1 MSFDFASAKATARRA
16 VQAAFGVQAFYSD
29 ASITVPVEI
38 RARWHNR
45 ISKPFGSLQDGDGYA
60 EIIEG
65 IDRIALIPDEYD
77 DGVRTGHTVTLKAK
91 GIVTFPTM
99 LPGVQFILDYR
110 EPHTGPL
117 EEAWAVTRK

>member
-1 MSFDFASAKATARRA
+1 MAFDFATAKATARRT
-16 VQAAFGVQAFYSD
+16 VQATFGVQAFYSD

-45 ISKPFGSLQDGDGYA
+45 ISKPFGGLQDGDGYA

-65 IDRIALIPDEYD
+65 IDRIALIPDEYE
-77 DGVRTGHTVTLKAK
+77 DGRPTGNTVTLKTK
-91 GIVTFPTM
+91 GVVTFPTI

-110 EPHTGPL
+110 EPPTGPL
-117 EEAWAVTRK
+117 EEAWVVTRK

>member
-1 MSFDFASAKATARRA
+1 MAFDFASAKVTARRA

-45 ISKPFGSLQDGDGYA
+45 ISKPFGGLQDGDGYA

-65 IDRIALIPDEYD
+65 IDRIVLIPEEYE
-77 DGVRTGHTVTLKAK
+77 DGLPTGRIVTLKAK
-91 GIVTFPTM
+91 GIATFPKM
-99 LPGVQFILDYR
+99 LPGVQFTLDYR

-117 EEAWAVTRK
+117 EEAWVVTRK

>member
-1 MSFDFASAKATARRA
+1 MTYDFASAKATARRA

-45 ISKPFGSLQDGDGYA
+45 ISKPFGGLQDGDGYA

-65 IDRIALIPDEYD
+65 IDRIVLIPEEYE
-77 DGVRTGHTVTLKAK
+77 DGLPTGRIVTLKAK
-91 GIVTFPTM
+91 GIATFPKM
-99 LPGVQFILDYR
+99 LHGVQFILDYR
-110 EPHTGPL
+110 EPPTGPL